1 MTSKFA
7 RVCMCMC
14 RLVTML
20 QEASSIC
27 EDTSVLRRLTFAATS
42 LHKDTPRYWEIVTSF
57 GFNSSSE
64 SVCSERVKL
73 LLENTHFLDKN
84 AFDTDRALLEE
95 LSRQD
100 GFEGHPLG
108 IVLISSKQ
116 CCGMCG
122 GHLLVRED
130 RPSFPTIYSEE
141 MGTPIFAS
149 FAAITGKDVHSPS
162 TMGII
167 KALNQ
172 PSYMMMI
179 ALIFLTSF
187 LQT

>member
-1 MTSKFA
+1 
-7 RVCMCMC
+7 MCMC

-20 QEASSIC
+20 QEARSIC

-64 SVCSERVKL
+64 SVCNERVKL

-116 CCGMCG
+116 CCGICG

-141 MGTPIFAS
+141 MGTVSGTHFRKFCSNHWKGCS
-149 FAAITGKDVHSPS
+149 FTQHYGY
-162 TMGII
+162 II